1 MPHWEALPE
10 LGMGD
15 CVWQGWG
22 LWTLSFIEDHALSA
36 NKWPTTGV
44 CSLQQIFWKD
54 LPNALDFANQDGHIH
69 TSMVHND
76 RVTFAD
82 THTVWSRAQFPETM
96 HRELSAVKTH
106 AGVHVQQDNIIWHFL
121 YVDGESCMEPRDHHP
136 SLQVIVF
143 GKDIGTNYMYGHMI
157 CTFRDVFHPMPN
169 KKYMPP
175 RNVMCF
181 TLKLRIRV
189 HVATQ
194 MFLGKLWHRV
204 PDRIQEF
211 NPAVVDQMQLWPT
224 LD

>member
-1 MPHWEALPE
+1 MANNWRVLIAANLLERSAQCTGLCKPRWAHTYVHGPQRSGDVCRHPHY
-10 LGMGD
+10 
-15 CVWQGWG
+15 
-22 LWTLSFIEDHALSA
+22 
-36 NKWPTTGV
+36 
-44 CSLQQIFWKD
+44 
-54 LPNALDFANQDGHIH
+54 
-69 TSMVHND
+69 MV
-76 RVTFAD
+76 AG
-82 THTVWSRAQFPETM
+82 PETM